1 MVKVVSMAKTSTVNH
16 SIPVVHAK
24 LPACCQDLEEW
35 PRSWMGFAEDIPP
48 GEKMVAYFRPFI
60 EHLIGL
66 NLSQKTIGKHV
77 DNLWILG
84 GEIIRDLDET
94 PLLRKAPVE
103 ALVFDVLKEGVPLL
117 YPCDSEEQQCSFQS
131 TCRQFR
137 RFVEHLP
144 LYPSH
149 LPTYPP

>member
-66 NLSQKTIGKHV
+66 NLSQKTIRKHDKSLSQNDGMKYGYRRV
-77 DNLWILG
+77 STDDQN
-84 GEIIRDLDET
+84 
-94 PLLRKAPVE
+94 P
-103 ALVFDVLKEGVPLL
+103 ALQLAR
-117 YPCDSEEQQCSFQS
+117 SE
-131 TCRQFR
+131 
-137 RFVEHLP
+137 
-144 LYPSH
+144 
-149 LPTYPP
+149 